1 MTGVLRSTRPS
12 THGPSK
18 ARTGSKAW
26 ITRPRNKTRVHAAN
40 VDAVP
45 AFVDFYELLGVEEG
59 DSLEEIK
66 ASYRRL
72 AKCCHPDIA
81 GEDGHNMCV
90 MLNEAYETLMDPL
103 RKLDYDERRALFIH
117 DEDAGY
123 TGEPL
128 SKWCGPGHAMSK
140 CSAGNEEKAVFVD
153 EGTCIGCTNCVH
165 TASATFRLEKDHGR
179 ARVFAQ
185 WVNTEDEIQE
195 AIDTCPVDCIHWV
208 DKDQL
213 PALEYCMQNK
223 VDLVNVGVMMA
234 GQGSANDVFGTAETF
249 VRKRAELAKERK
261 KAQRY
266 SKAQERA
273 RAEAAEE
280 IRKRMSRFQKA
291 SDWFDGFLG
300 TINAKIW
307 SRGKWPSRVK
317 YSVPIH
323 RAIVVHGAEERASD

>member
-1 MTGVLRSTRPS
+1 MRGVHSS
-12 THGPSK
+12 
-18 ARTGSKAW
+18 TGSRTLRPWKAKSD
-26 ITRPRNKTRVHAAN
+26 RKPRAGFRVRTAG
-40 VDAVP
+40 VDAIP
-45 AFVDFYELLGVEEG
+45 GFVDFYELLGVEEG

-103 RKLDYDERRALFIH
+103 RKSDYDERRALYIH

-123 TGEPL
+123 TGAPL

-140 CSAGNEEKAVFVD
+140 CGIGNEEKAVFVD

-185 WVNTEDEIQE
+185 WVNTEDKIQE
-195 AIDTCPVDCIHWV
+195 AIDTCPVNCIHWV

-223 VDLVNVGVMMA
+223 VSRVNVGVMMA
-234 GQGSANDVFGTAETF
+234 GQGSTEDVFGIAETF
-249 VRKRAELAKERK
+249 VRKRAELTKERK
-261 KAQRY
+261 KAQYY

-291 SDWFDGFLG
+291 SDWFDGLFG
-300 TINAKIW
+300 TMRTSFKE
-307 SRGKWPSRVK
+307 RVRWPARERS
-317 YSVPIH
+317 SVPVH
-323 RAIVVHGAEERASD
+323 RAIVVHGTDEGASD